1 MIMILPSDTLDHKKR
16 CGSHKKMIIEY
27 YDCVMI
33 DRLLID
39 KSENLCLGG
48 SSYFQIK
55 SLANM
60 SGKVELLKT

>member
-1 MIMILPSDTLDHKKR
+1 MQEDNDDNDSLFRHF
-16 CGSHKKMIIEY
+16 GSHKKMIIEY